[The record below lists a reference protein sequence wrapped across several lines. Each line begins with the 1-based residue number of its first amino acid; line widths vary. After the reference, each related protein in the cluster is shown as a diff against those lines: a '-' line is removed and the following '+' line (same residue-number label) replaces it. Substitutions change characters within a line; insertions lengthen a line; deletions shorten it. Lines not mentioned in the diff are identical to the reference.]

1 MTKRKSKDNYPLTEL
16 MNYLA
21 QCDINYNYDFNDNAI
36 IIEFAEKEQDSIHDV
51 DFKSIEITYDEH
63 VTKRF
68 TVSFYTY
75 FNKKDYP
82 ELPPSHVVRMSYT
95 TDPTYLLL
103 LASSLKY
110 YINATES
117 QLNIIDVI
125 KTNSQEKE

>member
-1 MTKRKSKDNYPLTEL
+1 MKNNPLTEL

-21 QCDINYNYDFNDNAI
+21 QCDINYDYDFNDNTI
-36 IIEFAEKEQDSIHDV
+36 VIEFAEKESDSIHDV
-51 DFKSIEITYDEH
+51 DFKSIEIEYDEH
-63 VTKRF
+63 VTKHLML
-68 TVSFYTY
+68 SFYTY

-82 ELPPSHVVRMSYT
+82 DLPPSHVVRMSYT
-95 TDPTYLLL
+95 TDSTYLLL

-117 QLNIIDVI
+117 QLNIIDTI